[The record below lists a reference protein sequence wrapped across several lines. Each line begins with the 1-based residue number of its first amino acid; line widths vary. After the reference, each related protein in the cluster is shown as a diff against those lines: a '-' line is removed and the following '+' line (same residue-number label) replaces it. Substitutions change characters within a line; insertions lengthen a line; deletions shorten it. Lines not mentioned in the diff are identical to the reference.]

1 MRNVWRF
8 GQRFGPQIKLLY
20 FCIYY
25 RVFLLPILVFNA
37 GPTNKFPTFPL
48 ATSIFVYFTAG
59 GTAWCIELIP
69 CPLGQLITGTF
80 SHLCVLQQLTG
91 TLTLAVFSAVLGSLQ
106 FGYSLGVINAP
117 QKVIEQHYGRSLG
130 VLPEEP
136 LLLSENSTETEK
148 QEVHPS
154 VVMYWSLSVSIFSI
168 GGMVSSFLVGFIGDL
183 RGRVKGMLMVN
194 VLAVIAGLLM
204 VMAKMWKPHIMVIAG
219 RCVMGFYCG
228 LSSGLVP
235 MYIGEIAPMAYRGAL
250 GTLHQLATVTG
261 ILLSQVLGLEFL
273 LGNDYYWPLLLGL
286 SGAPAV
292 LQSLLLPLCPE
303 SPRYLYIKRG
313 MVEEAKKSLHRLKG
327 EYDPSADLEEM
338 RREKEEVEKEAQ
350 VSIAVLVRSS
360 LYRQQLFVALM
371 MHLSQQLSGINAIF
385 YYSTAIFERAGV
397 TQPVYA
403 TIGVGVLN
411 TIFTMV
417 SVALVDRAGRRTL
430 TLIGLGGMC
439 ICAVSMT
446 VGLVYLSV
454 YSWMSY
460 VSMSAIF
467 LFVCFFEIGPG
478 PIPWFIVAE
487 LFSQGPR
494 PAALALAGCTNWTS
508 NFIIGM
514 TFPYIEA
521 LCGSYVFILFAV
533 LLFGFTVFT
542 YLRVPE
548 TKGKT
553 FEEIAA
559 VFKKGRKQTPGTRKT
574 GTGTGTGTG
583 TSTEL
588 EQLKTDSQA

>member
-1 MRNVWRF
+1 MES
-8 GQRFGPQIKLLY
+8 GK
-20 FCIYY
+20 
-25 RVFLLPILVFNA
+25 
-37 GPTNKFPTFPL
+37 
-48 ATSIFVYFTAG
+48 
-59 GTAWCIELIP
+59 
-69 CPLGQLITGTF
+69 
-80 SHLCVLQQLTG
+80 QLTG
-91 TLTLAVFSAVLGSLQ
+91 TLALAVFTAALGSLQ
-106 FGYSLGVINAP
+106 YGYSLGVINAP
-117 QKVIEQHYGRSLG
+117 QKVIEHHYERSLG
-130 VLPEEP
+130 LLPEDHFD
-136 LLLSENSTETEK
+136 LSLNST
-148 QEVHPS
+148 QPVHPS

-168 GGMVSSFLVGFIGDL
+168 GGVVSSFLVGFVGDL
-183 RGRVKGMLMVN
+183 RGRVRGMLMVN
-194 VLAVIAGLLM
+194 ILAIIAGLLM
-204 VMAKMWKPHIMVIAG
+204 GLANIWKAHIMVIAG

-250 GTLHQLATVTG
+250 GTLHQLAIVTG
-261 ILLSQVLGLEFL
+261 ILLSQVLGLDFL
-273 LGNDYYWPLLLGL
+273 LGNAYYWPVLLGL

-292 LQSLLLPLCPE
+292 LQSLLLPFCPE
-303 SPRYLYIKRG
+303 SPRFLYIKRG
-313 MVEEAKKSLHRLKG
+313 MVEEAKNSLRRLKG
-327 EYDPSADLEEM
+327 EYDPSQDLEEM
-338 RREKEEVEKEAQ
+338 RSEKEQLEKEAQ

-360 LYRQQLFVALM
+360 FYRQQLFVALM
-371 MHLSQQLSGINAIF
+371 MHFSQQFSGINAIF
-385 YYSTAIFERAGV
+385 YYSTSIFETAGV

-403 TIGVGVLN
+403 TIGVGVIN

-417 SVALVDRAGRRTL
+417 SVALVDRVGRRTL

-439 ICAVSMT
+439 VCAVAMT
-446 VGLVYLSV
+446 VGLVYLSA

-494 PAALALAGCTNWTS
+494 PAAIALAGCTNWTS

-514 TFPYIEA
+514 TFPYIEV
-521 LCGSYVFILFAV
+521 LCGPYVFVLFAV

-559 VFKKGRKQTPGTRKT
+559 VFHKGRKPGSKT
-574 GTGTGTGTG
+574 ADTG
-583 TSTEL
+583 TSNEL
-588 EQLKTDSQA
+588 EQLKSDSHA